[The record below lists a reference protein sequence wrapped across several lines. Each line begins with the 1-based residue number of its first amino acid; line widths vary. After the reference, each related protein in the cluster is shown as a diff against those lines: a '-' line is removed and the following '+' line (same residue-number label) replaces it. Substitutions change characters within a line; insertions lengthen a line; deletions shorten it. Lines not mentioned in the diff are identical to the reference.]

1 MVFPKTVI
9 VQDMFSNKTYNAQIK
24 ELFACRRMGIR
35 PALPPIRKLLKV
47 LGNPQKRTK
56 FFHVAG
62 TNGKGSTVGGIA
74 RILMEA
80 GYATGAFFSPH
91 VSDYRERI
99 TVNGRMIAKKEIS
112 EMLARMGGVY
122 KKALENGADVPKKV
136 TFFEWT
142 TALAICHFAERG
154 VDVAVMETGMGGRFD
169 ATNVI
174 KPLVSVITGV
184 SLEHT
189 AFLGKTVAKIAFEK
203 SGIIK
208 SGRPVICGVKQ
219 KSVRNV
225 IIRIAEERKAPLS
238 LLGRDFKVTG
248 QGLFVSNLGLR
259 LQLKP
264 AMPGAFQLEN
274 SALAAQAVLASAGVK
289 VSPENIETG
298 ISRNVLPGRFE
309 VERFNGREIVYDVA
323 HNPPA
328 VKELVRNITRH
339 YPDRKLKVVFGVLK
353 GKNYHGMLKLLAPA
367 TDRMACISPDDFRVI
382 PAAEVASAARQIGIR
397 AVANRNGD
405 IRPFLTGKSP
415 ILVTG
420 SFTAVEAV
428 KKAVAKGL

>member
-1 MVFPKTVI
+1 
-9 VQDMFSNKTYNAQIK
+9 MFSNKTYNAQIR

-47 LGNPQKRTK
+47 LGNPQKRIR

-62 TNGKGSTVGGIA
+62 TNGKGSTTGAIA

-80 GYATGAFFSPH
+80 GYVTGAFFSPH

-99 TVNGRMIAKKEIS
+99 TVNGRMISKKEVA
-112 EMLARMGGVY
+112 ETLARMGSVY
-122 KKALENGADVPKKV
+122 KKALENGADVTQKI

-142 TALAICHFAERG
+142 AALAICHFAAKG

-174 KPLVSVITGV
+174 KPLVSVITNV

-189 AFLGKTVAKIAFEK
+189 AFLGKTVAQIAFEK

-208 SGRPVICGVKQ
+208 PGRPLICGVKQ
-219 KSVRNV
+219 ASAQNV
-225 IIRIAEERKAPLS
+225 VIQTAEERQSPLS

-248 QGLFVSNLGLR
+248 KGEFSSNLCRR

-264 AMPGAFQLEN
+264 AMPGVCQLEN
-274 SALAAQAVLASAGVK
+274 SALAAQAALAADGIE

-298 ISRNVLPGRFE
+298 ISKNVLPGRFE
-309 VERFNGREIVYDVA
+309 VERFNGMEIVYDVA

-328 VKELVRNITRH
+328 VKELVRNITRR
-339 YPDRKLKVVFGVLK
+339 YPNRKFRIVFGVLK
-353 GKNYHGMLKLLAPA
+353 GKNYPMMLKLLAPA
-367 TDRMACISPDDFRVI
+367 ADRMVCIQTADFRAV
-382 PAAEVASAARQIGIR
+382 PANEIASAARKTGIR
-397 AVANRNGD
+397 AVANRNGNL
-405 IRPFLTGKSP
+405 RPFLNGKSP

-420 SFTAVEAV
+420 SFTVVEAV
-428 KKAVAKGL
+428 KKAVAEGL